1 MTEGVVYLLNP
12 AFIKVIG
19 HLFDFV
25 ELEWIFVDNE
35 LYMKFFLQ
43 KTHVQ
48 GWMKATRYR
57 LPLYF
62 WDKNKRKAY

>member
-19 HLFDFV
+19 HLFGFV

-35 LYMKFFLQ
+35 C
-43 KTHVQ
+43 
-48 GWMKATRYR
+48 TRSVFAKKLTYKDNSDMIIYIER
-57 LPLYF
+57 DYIRCK
-62 WDKNKRKAY
+62 WN